1 MRNGSRPGRAQIEP
15 AALDLIQRHGA
26 QIMRTARRYSAC
38 AEDAEDAYQRGLE
51 ILLTKAPSTRESD
64 LLPWL
69 KTVVKHEAFALR
81 RQRDRTPLSD
91 DGELDSPGS
100 VPGTDEQAER
110 YERLRLGAEALGRL
124 KPQEI
129 RCLLLRA
136 EGLSYKEICEATG
149 WTYTKV
155 NRCLTEGR
163 ASFLQR
169 IAGIEAGEECER
181 LAPQLSRLAD
191 GEATAEDMVAL
202 RPHLKS
208 CLSCRGRLRE
218 QRSVP
223 ASVAALIPPAA
234 FGGGSGPLG
243 ALAGWLHERVL
254 SIALK
259 LQAGVHQAAELG
271 SAQKVAAVAASA
283 AIAGGGA
290 VAVESAGERPPAPRP
305 VAERPAH
312 RAEQAIA
319 ERPAPEPAADTSQ
332 ELPAPRVAEP
342 EQKPRPEPSPAEPE
356 PEPIQEEFAPSP
368 AERAPRPGRQPAQL
382 PSTDTAP
389 SEFGP

>member
-91 DGELDSPGS
+91 DGELDSPDS

-136 EGLSYKEICEATG
+136 EGLSYKEICDATG

-181 LAPQLSRLAD
+181 LAPLLSRLAD

-208 CLSCRGRLRE
+208 CLSCRGSLRE
-218 QRSVP
+218 QRSVA

-234 FGGGSGPLG
+234 FGGGPGPLG
-243 ALAGWLHERVL
+243 TLAGWLHERVL
-254 SIALK
+254 AVVLK
-259 LQAGVHQAAELG
+259 LQAGIHQAAELG

-290 VAVESAGERPPAPRP
+290 VAVESAGERPTAPRP
-305 VAERPAH
+305 TVERPAH
-312 RAEQAIA
+312 RVEHAVT
-319 ERPAPEPAADTSQ
+319 ERPAPEPVSDTSPRVP
-332 ELPAPRVAEP
+332 EPRVAEP
-342 EQKPRPEPSPAEPE
+342 KPEPRPEPTPAEPQ
-356 PEPIQEEFAPSP
+356 PEPVEEEFAPSP
-368 AERAPRPGRQPAQL
+368 TGPAPPQARKPRPPA
-382 PSTDTAP
+382 PTEHP
-389 SEFGP
+389 SEFAP